1 MKTIKLTE
9 SDLIK
14 LVKKVLSEQPVD
26 NSPELNNDMTDR
38 YMFFSNLEQI
48 HRQTGL
54 LLEQNKEEIHDI
66 LEGGHDWAQD
76 HIATAKESI
85 DQVFDFLMNETKR
98 EEMMGME
105 EMMNEGKL
113 DFIKGKKIHLLTNR
127 DDNDEVVGHIRGIEM
142 YGGYTPVMEIDL
154 DDTGHNYAIV
164 MYNKRKDA
172 FIDANVG
179 SIIYTPKTEKDERLL
194 NLFRINYY
202 DIEDNDDILEEGK
215 KKSGTKLCA
224 RGKAAAKAKFKVYP
238 SAYSNGFAVQVCK
251 GRMRGLDGKKRCSP
265 PYC

>member
-1 MKTIKLTE
+1 MKKIKLTE
-9 SDLIK
+9 KDLLN
-14 LVKKVLSEQPVD
+14 LVKRVLSEQPVD
-26 NSPELNNDMTDR
+26 KSFEMEETMTDR

-98 EEMMGME
+98 EESMGME
-105 EMMNEGKL
+105 EMM
-113 DFIKGKKIHLLTNR
+113 T
-127 DDNDEVVGHIRGIEM
+127 
-142 YGGYTPVMEIDL
+142 
-154 DDTGHNYAIV
+154 
-164 MYNKRKDA
+164 
-172 FIDANVG
+172 
-179 SIIYTPKTEKDERLL
+179 
-194 NLFRINYY
+194 
-202 DIEDNDDILEEGK
+202 EGK

-238 SAYSNGFAVQVCK
+238 SAYANGYAVQVCK
-251 GRMRGLDGKKRCSP
+251 GRMPGTDGKKKCSS

>member
-1 MKTIKLTE
+1 MKKFKLTE
-9 SDLIK
+9 TDLVNLI
-14 LVKKVLSEQPVD
+14 KKVLSEQPVD
-26 NSPELNNDMTDR
+26 NSPELNDDMTDR

-105 EMMNEGKL
+105 EMMTEGR
-113 DFIKGKKIHLLTNR
+113 KKT
-127 DDNDEVVGHIRGIEM
+127 
-142 YGGYTPVMEIDL
+142 
-154 DDTGHNYAIV
+154 
-164 MYNKRKDA
+164 
-172 FIDANVG
+172 
-179 SIIYTPKTEKDERLL
+179 
-194 NLFRINYY
+194 
-202 DIEDNDDILEEGK
+202 
-215 KKSGTKLCA
+215 GTKLCA

-238 SAYSNGFAVQVCK
+238 SAYANGFAVQVCK
-251 GRMRGLDGKKRCSP
+251 GRMKGLDGKKHCSS

>member
-1 MKTIKLTE
+1 MKKIRLTE
-9 SDLIK
+9 SDLLK

-48 HRQTGL
+48 HRQTGF

-105 EMMNEGKL
+105 EMMSESEISEKQKKNTPTNPKL
-113 DFIKGKKIHLLTNR
+113 W
-127 DDNDEVVGHIRGIEM
+127 
-142 YGGYTPVMEIDL
+142 
-154 DDTGHNYAIV
+154 
-164 MYNKRKDA
+164 
-172 FIDANVG
+172 
-179 SIIYTPKTEKDERLL
+179 EKSL
-194 NLFRINYY
+194 
-202 DIEDNDDILEEGK
+202 
-215 KKSGTKLCA
+215 SWA
-224 RGKAAAKAKFKVYP
+224 RSRYKVCPSAYCNGAAAKHYK
-238 SAYSNGFAVQVCK
+238 NLG
-251 GRMRGLDGKKRCSP
+251 GKWKKK
-265 PYC
+265 

>member
-1 MKTIKLTE
+1 MKKIRLTE
-9 SDLIK
+9 SDLLK

-26 NSPELNNDMTDR
+26 NSPDLNNDMTDR

-48 HRQTGL
+48 HRQTGIL
-54 LLEQNKEEIHDI
+54 LKQNKDEIHDI

-105 EMMNEGKL
+105 EMM
-113 DFIKGKKIHLLTNR
+113 T
-127 DDNDEVVGHIRGIEM
+127 
-142 YGGYTPVMEIDL
+142 
-154 DDTGHNYAIV
+154 
-164 MYNKRKDA
+164 
-172 FIDANVG
+172 
-179 SIIYTPKTEKDERLL
+179 
-194 NLFRINYY
+194 
-202 DIEDNDDILEEGK
+202 EGK

-224 RGKAAAKAKFKVYP
+224 RGKAAAKAKFKVWP
-238 SAYSNGFAVQVCK
+238 SAYGNGFAVQVCQ
-251 GRMRGLDGKKRCSP
+251 GRMKGLDGKKRCSP